1 MAGWAAWRGGRISP
15 NGHRCLPVTVCQALF
30 SPFDALRLSEFSQMP
45 RRKGTVAS
53 LFIYE
58 ETDSVRPRD
67 LSGSLSWSGAKPGL
81 SPEQG
86 APRPVLA

>member
-30 SPFDALRLSEFSQMP
+30 SPFDALRLSEFSQIP

-53 LFIYE
+53 LFTYE
-58 ETDSVRPRD
+58 ETDSDQGTCRD
-67 LSGSLSWSGAKPGL
+67 HSAGQGQSQASALSKELLG
-81 SPEQG
+81 
-86 APRPVLA
+86 RC